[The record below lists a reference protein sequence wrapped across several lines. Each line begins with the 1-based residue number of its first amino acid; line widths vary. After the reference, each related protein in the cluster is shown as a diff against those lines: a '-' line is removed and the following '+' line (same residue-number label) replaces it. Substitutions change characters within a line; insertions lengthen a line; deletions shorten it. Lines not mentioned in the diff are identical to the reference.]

1 MDQLFL
7 SKRKE
12 FIFVVLGPL
21 SKLCPFRRKY
31 INQRTLELL
40 CNAKENR
47 NLITGFNQVHNVYKS
62 FRLLRPV
69 RIVQLLGQRFS

>member
-12 FIFVVLGPL
+12 FTLVVLGPL
-21 SKLCPFRRKY
+21 SKLCPFRR
-31 INQRTLELL
+31 ELL

-69 RIVQLLGQRFS
+69 RIVRLLGQRFS